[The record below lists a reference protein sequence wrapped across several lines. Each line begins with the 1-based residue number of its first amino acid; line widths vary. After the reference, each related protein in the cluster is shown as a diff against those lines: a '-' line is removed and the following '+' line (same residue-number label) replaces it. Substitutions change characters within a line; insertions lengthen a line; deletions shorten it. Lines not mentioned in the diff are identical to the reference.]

1 MGRVLTKNWLKLI
14 VIFCTAFGLTLVGAM
29 AVKTYYQHRA
39 GETSTDSNE
48 VEAATTNE
56 PIVTTPTE
64 VSPKPQFISLQPIVD
79 SWSVNNPNTSVLV
92 YDLDNDLIA
101 AEYNA
106 DVVREI
112 ASIYKLFYVYDG
124 YLRLSAG
131 LDDPTEIIA
140 NVPEKGGNLTLT
152 TCLDLMVR
160 ESYNPCADPI
170 RADSA
175 RTARVNAIIDELGL
189 AETSNAGLNS
199 SARNITTLMQTL
211 WQHEG
216 ISEEYWQ
223 QFMDSML
230 NQPKTTYDWRQG
242 LPAGFS
248 DAAQV
253 YDKVGWY
260 SPDGYHWSYYND
272 AAFVVFPSENRH
284 YIVICF
290 IKNGFPSAARA
301 LAAQLEAAIM
311 L

>member
-1 MGRVLTKNWLKLI
+1 MGRIITKNWLKLI

-29 AVKTYYQHRA
+29 TVKTYYHHRD
-39 GETSTDSNE
+39 GETSTETS
-48 VEAATTNE
+48 EADNPATDE
-56 PIVTTPTE
+56 PIVTTPAE
-64 VSPKPQFISLQPIVD
+64 VSPKPQFISLQPVVD
-79 SWSVNNPNTSVLV
+79 TWAAENPNTSVLI
-92 YDLDNDLIA
+92 YDLDNEMIA
-101 AEYNA
+101 GEYNA
-106 DVVREI
+106 DAVREI

-131 LDDPTEIIA
+131 LDDPNEIIT
-140 NVPEKGGNLTLT
+140 NVPAKGGDLTLT

-170 RADSA
+170 RADPA
-175 RTARVNAIIDELGL
+175 RTARVNAIIDSLGL
-189 AETSNAGLNS
+189 NETSNAGLNS

-216 ISEEYWQ
+216 INEVYWQ

-248 DAAQV
+248 NAVQV

-260 SPDGYHWSYYND
+260 SPDGYHWSYFND

-301 LAAQLEAAIM
+301 LAGQLEAAIV